1 MFTALVIL
9 VTKNQYDRC
18 IQGLAMQEKILV
30 GHKLRRFRQS
40 IGLSQTAMAEA
51 LEISPSYLNL
61 LEHNQR
67 PLTVGLLLKLGNNFD
82 IDLKDFAEDD
92 SANLSTGISEIFA
105 DPLLAGDQVPR
116 REIQDMITAA
126 PTAARGLIALYQAY
140 RKVRDELELTA
151 GDSGGGIK
159 AVGNPVEK
167 VRAILQQSNNYFPQL
182 EEAAEELRAVAK
194 LETTSDFGLTGDSN
208 LANLAGYVA
217 EKLNLRTRIMPVEV
231 MRNQL
236 RRYDL
241 HRREILLSEA
251 LRRPQRQFHLL
262 VQIALL
268 SQQDLLDDICD
279 ANAMQDQQAVSLFKI
294 TLAGYFAGAVMMPY
308 NAFLDSAKSLRYD
321 LELLG
326 RRFGCSFEQVCHR
339 LTTLNAPNARGIP
352 FFFIRVDDAGNISKR
367 LAAAGM
373 QFATH
378 GGTCPKWIMH
388 RAFRTP
394 EKILA
399 QVAEMPNGQK
409 YFMLA
414 RTAPPLWSPTLAQSP
429 DFAVTLGCELT
440 HARDMIYADQID
452 LSKNADP
459 DLIGVGCTV
468 CERMDCTQRA
478 HPPIG
483 HELRFDGPM
492 RRIGLYDLATK
503 SNML

>member
-1 MFTALVIL
+1 
-9 VTKNQYDRC
+9 
-18 IQGLAMQEKILV
+18 MQEKILV
-30 GHKLRRFRQS
+30 GHKLRRFRKT
-40 IGLSQTAMAEA
+40 IGLSQTAMAET

-67 PLTVGLLLKLGNNFD
+67 PLTVGLLLRLGHSFD

-92 SANLSTGISEIFA
+92 AVSLSTGMSEIFA
-105 DPLLAGDQVPR
+105 DPLLADEQVPR

-126 PTAARGLIALYQAY
+126 PGAARGLLTLFQAY
-140 RKVRDELELTA
+140 RKVRDELEATA
-151 GDSGGGIK
+151 GDG
-159 AVGNPVEK
+159 VGMQMSNPIEK
-167 VRAILQQSNNYFPQL
+167 VRATLQKANNYFAVL
-182 EEAAEELRAVAK
+182 EDAADELRREAK
-194 LETTSDFGLTGDSN
+194 IESVGDFGHTGN
-208 LANLAGYVA
+208 NTFAVLAGYVT
-217 EKLNLRTRIMPVEV
+217 ETLGLRVRIMPVEI
-231 MRNQL
+231 MQNQL

-241 HRREILLSEA
+241 HRREILISEA
-251 LRRPQRQFHLL
+251 LLSSQRQFHLL
-262 VQIALL
+262 IQLALL
-268 SQQDLLDDICD
+268 TQQATFDNICEGQVVQDL
-279 ANAMQDQQAVSLFKI
+279 QTQSLLKI

-308 NAFLDSAKSLRYD
+308 SAFLDSAKSLRYD
-321 LELLG
+321 LDLLG

-378 GGTCPKWIMH
+378 GGTCPKWTMH
-388 RAFRTP
+388 KAFRTP
-394 EKILA
+394 EKILIQA
-399 QVAEMPNGQK
+399 AELPNGQK

-429 DFAVTLGCELT
+429 EFAVTLGCELH

-452 LSKNADP
+452 VSKTARLDE
-459 DLIGVGCTV
+459 IGVGCSV

-492 RRIGLYDLATK
+492 RRIGLYDLGSKANI
-503 SNML
+503 SN

>member
-1 MFTALVIL
+1 
-9 VTKNQYDRC
+9 
-18 IQGLAMQEKILV
+18 MQEKILV

-40 IGLSQTAMAEA
+40 IGLSQTAMAET
-51 LEISPSYLNL
+51 LDISSSYLNL

-67 PLTVGLLLKLGNNFD
+67 PLTVALLLRLGNNFD

-92 SANLSTGISEIFA
+92 SATLSTGIAEIFA
-105 DPLLAGDQVPR
+105 DPLLADDHVPR

-126 PTAARGLIALYQAY
+126 PTAARSLISLYQAY
-140 RKVRDELELTA
+140 RKVRDELEVTA
-151 GDSGGGIK
+151 GDGGGISV
-159 AVGNPVEK
+159 VGNPVEK
-167 VRAILQQSNNYFPQL
+167 VRAALQQANNYFAEL
-182 EEAAEELRAVAK
+182 EDAAEDLRQAAK

-208 LANLAGYVA
+208 LAHLAAYVS
-217 EKLNLRTRIMPVEV
+217 ETFGLRTRIMPVTV

-236 RRYDL
+236 RRHDF

-268 SQQDLLDDICD
+268 GQQALLDKICQSH
-279 ANAMQDQQAVSLFKI
+279 AMDDQQAVSLLKI
-294 TLAGYFAGAVMMPY
+294 TLAGYFAGAVIMPY
-308 NAFLDSAKSLRYD
+308 HSFLESAKSLRYD

-388 RAFRTP
+388 KAFRTP

-399 QVAEMPNGQK
+399 QAAELPNGQK

-429 DFAVTLGCELT
+429 DFAVTLGCEIH
-440 HARDMIYADQID
+440 HARDMIYADEMD
-452 LSKNADP
+452 LSKSAKLDE
-459 DLIGVGCTV
+459 IGVGCAV
-468 CERMDCTQRA
+468 CERMECTQRA

-483 HELRFDGPM
+483 HELRFDGAL
-492 RRIGLYDLATK
+492 RRIGLYDLGPT
-503 SNML
+503 SPMG

>member
-1 MFTALVIL
+1 
-9 VTKNQYDRC
+9 
-18 IQGLAMQEKILV
+18 MQEKILV
-30 GHKLRRFRQS
+30 GHKLRRFRKS
-40 IGLSQTAMAEA
+40 IGLSQTAMAET

-67 PLTVGLLLKLGNNFD
+67 PLTVGLLLRLGNSFD

-92 SANLSTGISEIFA
+92 AASLSTGMSEIFA
-105 DPLLAGDQVPR
+105 DPLLADEQVPR

-126 PTAARGLIALYQAY
+126 PGAARGLITLFQAY
-140 RKVRDELELTA
+140 RKVRDELEATA
-151 GDSGGGIK
+151 GDGGG
-159 AVGNPVEK
+159 VQMSNPVEK
-167 VRAILQQSNNYFPQL
+167 VRATLQQANNYFPGL
-182 EEAAEELRAVAK
+182 EDAADELRRAAK
-194 LETTSDFGLTGDSN
+194 IESVSDFGLTGDN
-208 LANLAGYVA
+208 TLANLAAHVKETFG
-217 EKLNLRTRIMPVEV
+217 LRVRIMPVEV
-231 MRNQL
+231 MQNQL

-241 HRREILLSEA
+241 HRREILISEA

-262 VQIALL
+262 IQMALL
-268 SQQDLLDDICD
+268 G
-279 ANAMQDQQAVSLFKI
+279 QQAVLDKICQEQSINDPQAQSLLKI

-308 NAFLDSAKSLRYD
+308 AAFLDSAKSLRYD
-321 LELLG
+321 LDLLG

-378 GGTCPKWIMH
+378 GGTCPKWTMH
-388 RAFRTP
+388 KAFRTP

-399 QVAEMPNGQK
+399 QAAELPNGQK

-429 DFAVTLGCELT
+429 EFAVTLGCELH

-452 LSKNADP
+452 ISKSARLDQ
-459 DLIGVGCTV
+459 IGVGCSV
-468 CERMDCTQRA
+468 CERMECTQRA

-492 RRIGLYDLATK
+492 RRIGLYDLGAK
-503 SNML
+503 GAAPK

>member
-1 MFTALVIL
+1 
-9 VTKNQYDRC
+9 
-18 IQGLAMQEKILV
+18 MQEKILV

-51 LEISPSYLNL
+51 LDISPSYLNL

-67 PLTVGLLLKLGNNFD
+67 PLTVSILLRLGNSFD

-92 SANLSTGISEIFA
+92 SANLSTGISEIFS
-105 DPLLAGDQVPR
+105 DPLLAGEQVPR
-116 REIQDMITAA
+116 REIQDMISAA

-151 GDSGGGIK
+151 GDSGSDVK
-159 AVGNPVEK
+159 AVGSPVEK
-167 VRAILQQSNNYFPQL
+167 VRAILQQSNNFFAPL
-182 EEAAEELRAVAK
+182 EESAEELRSAAK
-194 LETTSDFGLTGDSN
+194 FETASDLGLTGDSSLSN
-208 LANLAGYVA
+208 LAAYVS
-217 EKLNLRTRIMPVEV
+217 EQFGLRTRIMPVEV

-268 SQQDLLDDICD
+268 SQQKLLDEICEQ
-279 ANAMQDQQAVSLFKI
+279 NAMQDQQTVSLFKI

-388 RAFRTP
+388 KAFRTP
-394 EKILA
+394 EKILV
-399 QVAEMPNGQK
+399 QTAEMPNGQK
-409 YFMLA
+409 FFMLA

-429 DFAVTLGCELT
+429 DFAVTLGCELH
-440 HARDMIYADQID
+440 HARDMIYSDQMD
-452 LSKNADP
+452 LSKSAALDM
-459 DLIGVGCTV
+459 IGVGCTV
-468 CERMDCTQRA
+468 CERMECTQRA

-483 HELRFDGPM
+483 HTLRFDGPM

-503 SNML
+503 SDVM